1 MKGGATMKKKLFVI
15 LLVGVFSVTGLSS
28 WGFAAPAKE
37 APKTI
42 KIGSSCSLTG
52 PFGSGGAMSKA
63 GYEIAMEHI
72 NQKGGVFVKEFNKK
86 IPLELILLDD
96 ESNMTLTVS
105 RMETLYTA
113 NDVVAYLGGFSSPI
127 HAAQAPIAE
136 KNKVPLLMVATYLYS
151 IHQKGYKYNFSPFPK
166 SPDCAKAVFDLLDS
180 IPAAQKPKKVAI
192 FMEKAPVGMELGD
205 MWKDESV
212 KRGYGEPLYRD
223 QPREMK
229 DFSPLIMAAKAE
241 GSEVLLTGPT
251 TPEGITMTKQL
262 KELDYNPKFYF
273 AYRGP
278 DPVAWGKALGKDG
291 DYVTLGP
298 GWNSGLKFPGVKELN
313 ESHMKKFDRP
323 ADVMV
328 GPAYACVQVL
338 ANAIEKAGTLDRVKV
353 RDAIAATNMMTVIGP
368 LKFRPDGT
376 GVVIF
381 FSVQWQKGKQ
391 EVVFPKEYAT
401 APFVYPMPKW
411 SER

>member
-1 MKGGATMKKKLFVI
+1 MKKKLLVI
-15 LLVGVFSVTGLSS
+15 LLVGVFSVAGLSS
-28 WGFAAPAKE
+28 WGLAKE

-42 KIGSSCSLTG
+42 KLGSSCSLTG
-52 PFGSGGAMSKA
+52 PFGSGGAMAKA
-63 GYEIAMEHI
+63 GYEIAIEHI
-72 NQKGGVFVKEFNKK
+72 NAKGGVFVKEFNKK

-96 ESNMTLTVS
+96 ESNFTLTVS

-113 NDVVAYLGGFSSPI
+113 NDVLAYLGGFSSPI

-166 SPDCAKAVFDLLDS
+166 SPDCAKGVFDILDS
-180 IPAAQKPKKVAI
+180 IPAAQRPKKVAI

-205 MWKDESV
+205 MWKEQAA

-229 DFSPLIMAAKAE
+229 DFSPLIMPAKAA
-241 GSEVLLTGPT
+241 GSEILLTGPT

-273 AYRGP
+273 AYRAP
-278 DPVAWGKALGKDG
+278 DPMAWGKALGKDG
-291 DYVTLGP
+291 DYVVLGP
-298 GWNSGLKFPGVKELN
+298 GWCYGLKIPGVKELN
-313 ESHMKKFDRP
+313 ESHMKKHGRP
-323 ADVMV
+323 ADVIT
-328 GPAYACVQVL
+328 GPAYACVQAL
-338 ANAIEKAGTLDRVKV
+338 ANAIEKAGTLDREKV
-353 RDAIAATNMMTVIGP
+353 RDALAATDMMTVIGP

-376 GVVIF
+376 GVVVYF
-381 FSVQWQKGKQ
+381 GVQWQKGKQ

-401 APFVYPMPKW
+401 APLVYPMPKW

>member
-1 MKGGATMKKKLFVI
+1 MKKKLLVI
-15 LLVGVFSVTGLSS
+15 LLVGVFSVAGLSS
-28 WGFAAPAKE
+28 WGLAKE

-42 KIGSSCSLTG
+42 KLGSSCSLTG
-52 PFGSGGAMSKA
+52 PFGSGGAMAKA
-63 GYEIAMEHI
+63 GYEIAIEHI
-72 NQKGGVFVKEFNKK
+72 NAKGGVFVKEFNKK

-96 ESNMTLTVS
+96 ESNFTLTVS

-113 NDVVAYLGGFSSPI
+113 NDVLAYLGGFSSPI

-166 SPDCAKAVFDLLDS
+166 SPDCAKGVFDILDS
-180 IPAAQKPKKVAI
+180 IPAAQRPKKVAI

-205 MWKDESV
+205 MWKEQAA
-212 KRGYGEPLYRD
+212 KRGYGEILYRD

-229 DFSPLIMAAKAE
+229 DFSPLIMPAKAA
-241 GSEVLLTGPT
+241 GSEILLTGPT

-273 AYRGP
+273 AYRAP
-278 DPVAWGKALGKDG
+278 DPMAWGKALGKDG
-291 DYVTLGP
+291 DYVVLGP
-298 GWNSGLKFPGVKELN
+298 GWCYGLKIPGVKELN
-313 ESHMKKFDRP
+313 ESHMKKHGRP
-323 ADVMV
+323 ADVIT
-328 GPAYACVQVL
+328 GPAYACVQAL
-338 ANAIEKAGTLDRVKV
+338 ANAIEKAGTLDREKV
-353 RDAIAATNMMTVIGP
+353 RDALAATDMMTVIGP

-376 GVVIF
+376 GVVVYF
-381 FSVQWQKGKQ
+381 GVQWQKGKQ

-401 APFVYPMPKW
+401 APLVYPMPKW

>member
-1 MKGGATMKKKLFVI
+1 MKRKLFII
-15 LLVGVFSVTGLSS
+15 LLVGVFSVAGMSS
-28 WGFAAPAKE
+28 WSFAAPAKE

-42 KIGSSCSLTG
+42 KLGSSCSLTG
-52 PFGSGGAMSKA
+52 PFGSGGAMCKA
-63 GYEIAMEHI
+63 GYEIAIDDI
-72 NQKGGVFVKEFNKK
+72 NKKGGVFIKEFNKK

-166 SPDCAKAVFDLLDS
+166 SPDCAKAVFELLNS

-205 MWKDESV
+205 MWKEESV
-212 KRGYGEPLYRD
+212 KNGFGEPLYRD

-229 DFSPLIMAAKAE
+229 DFSPLIMAAKAA
-241 GSEVLLTGPT
+241 GSEILLTGPT

-273 AYRGP
+273 SYRAP
-278 DPVAWGKALGKDG
+278 DPMAWGNALGKDG

-298 GWNSGLKFPGVKELN
+298 GWNKGLKFPGVKELN
-313 ESHMKKFDRP
+313 ESHMKKFNRP

-328 GPAYACVQVL
+328 GPAYACVQAL
-338 ANAIEKAGTLDRVKV
+338 AGAIEKAGTLDRAKV
-353 RDAIAATNMMTVIGP
+353 RDALAATDMMTVIGP

-401 APFVYPMPKW
+401 ASFVYPMPKW

>member
-1 MKGGATMKKKLFVI
+1 MEKKLFVI
-15 LLVGVFSVTGLSS
+15 LLVGVFTVAGLSS

-42 KIGSSCSLTG
+42 KLGSSCSLTG
-52 PFGSGGAMSKA
+52 PFGSGGAMCKA
-63 GYEIAMEHI
+63 GYEIAIEHI
-72 NQKGGVFVKEFNKK
+72 NAKGGVFVKEFNKK

-96 ESNMTLTVS
+96 ESNFTLTVS
-105 RMETLYTA
+105 RMEALYTTH
-113 NDVVAYLGGFSSPI
+113 DVVAYLGGFSSPM

-136 KNKVPLLMVATYLYS
+136 KNKVPFLMVGTYLYS

-166 SPDCAKAVFDLLDS
+166 SPDCAKAVFDILDS

-205 MWKDESV
+205 MWKDGSI

-241 GSEVLLTGPT
+241 GSEILLTGPT

-273 AYRGP
+273 AYRAP
-278 DPVAWGKALGKDG
+278 DPMAWGNALGKDG
-291 DYVTLGP
+291 DYVVLGP
-298 GWNSGLKFPGVKELN
+298 GWNAGLKFPGVKELN
-313 ESHMKKFDRP
+313 ESHMKKFNRP
-323 ADVMV
+323 ADVIT
-328 GPAYACVQVL
+328 GPAYACVQAL
-338 ANAIEKAGTLDRVKV
+338 AGAIEKAGTLDRAKI

-376 GVVIF
+376 GVVVYF
-381 FSVQWQKGKQ
+381 GVQWQKGKQ

-401 APFVYPMPKW
+401 APLVFPMPKW

>member
-1 MKGGATMKKKLFVI
+1 MKKKLFVI
-15 LLVGVFSVTGLSS
+15 LLVGVFLIAGLSS

-42 KIGSSCSLTG
+42 KLGSSCSLTG
-52 PFGSGGAMSKA
+52 PFGSGGAMCKA
-63 GYEIAMEHI
+63 GYEIAIEHI
-72 NQKGGVFVKEFNKK
+72 NAKGGLFVNEFNKK

-96 ESNMTLTVS
+96 ESNFILTVS
-105 RMETLYTA
+105 RMEALYTTH
-113 NDVVAYLGGFSSPI
+113 DVVAYLGGFSSPM

-136 KNKVPLLMVATYLYS
+136 KNKVPLFMVATYLYS

-166 SPDCAKAVFDLLDS
+166 SPDCAKGVFDILDS
-180 IPAAQKPKKVAI
+180 IPAAQRPKKVAI

-205 MWKDESV
+205 MWKNEAV

-241 GSEVLLTGPT
+241 GSEILLAGPT
-251 TPEGITMTKQL
+251 TPEGITMTKQI
-262 KELDYNPKFYF
+262 KELDYSPKFYF
-273 AYRGP
+273 AYRAP
-278 DPVAWGKALGKDG
+278 DPMAWGNALGKDG
-291 DYVTLGP
+291 DYVVLGP
-298 GWNSGLKFPGVKELN
+298 GWNAGLKFPGVNELN
-313 ESHMKKFDRP
+313 ESHMKKFNRP

-328 GPAYACVQVL
+328 GPAYACVQAL
-338 ANAIEKAGTLDRVKV
+338 ANAIEKAGTLDRAKI
-353 RDAIAATNMMTVIGP
+353 RDTIAAVNMMTVIGP

-376 GVVIF
+376 GVVIYF
-381 FSVQWQKGKQ
+381 GVQWQKGKQ

-401 APFVYPMPKW
+401 APLVYPMPKW